1 MNTAFGNSQTLFDDE
16 TSVLCHAAHMDPV
29 TVVGNGVSGWA
40 CAKRLGEQ
48 GVAVTLIG
56 PGLPHDRPPLSKRAL
71 TSGRIPWSTSADG
84 LAELGI
90 THVDGMVTDVD
101 VDARRLTVTTTD
113 GVRTLDFGPLVWAT
127 GFRFPRP
134 PVRGLDGERV
144 FQNHEA
150 LGAAKLHERLIS
162 APGQRVVVI
171 GAGLIGTESAASVA
185 SMGHTVTL
193 VDMLPRPLSR
203 LPKAAGDAAF
213 EALGNLGVVFHG
225 DCRITDVEQTD
236 GGAVVHTTTH
246 GDIPADTVIVAA
258 GFGSTLPTTL
268 APEGGL
274 MIDVDETLR
283 VIDKTDVW
291 ACGDCIR
298 FPHPRWGRIAIPHW
312 DHAFQSGRHVAES
325 ILGDRT
331 PYVRDPY
338 WFSDIASLRVQLVGM
353 AEGADTWTDEN
364 GLLVGRD
371 ADGQV
376 AAVMLINAPARLN
389 EARAFVAT
397 GLAPTHVH

>member
-1 MNTAFGNSQTLFDDE
+1 MNAAFGKFQTVIHQE
-16 TSVLCHAAHMDPV
+16 TPALCHAIQMKQV
-29 TVVGNGVSGWA
+29 TVVGNGVAGWA

-48 GVAVTLIG
+48 GVAVTLVG

-71 TSGRIPWSTSADG
+71 TSGRIPWSTSVDG

-101 VDARRLTVTTTD
+101 FDARQLTVATRE
-113 GVRTLDFGPLVWAT
+113 GEQMLEFGPLVWAT

-134 PVRGLDGERV
+134 PVPGLDGEGV

-150 LGAAKLHERLIS
+150 ISTAELSGRLT
-162 APGQRVVVI
+162 ATPEQRVVVI
-171 GAGLIGTESAASVA
+171 GAGLIGTESAASV
-185 SMGHTVTL
+185 SLMGHSVTL
-193 VDMLPRPLSR
+193 LDMLPRPLSR
-203 LPKAAGDAAF
+203 LPTAAGDAALA
-213 EALGNLGVVFHG
+213 ALDQLGVVFHG
-225 DCRITDVEQTD
+225 ECRITDVEHAET
-236 GGAVVHTTTH
+236 GSVVHTTTH

-258 GFGSTLPTTL
+258 GFGSSLPTTL

-274 MIDVDETLR
+274 MVDVDETLR
-283 VIDKTDVW
+283 VIGKTDVW

-312 DHAFQSGRHVAES
+312 DHAFQSGRHVAQA

-338 WFSDIASLRVQLVGM
+338 WFSDIGPLRVQLVGM
-353 AEGADTWTDEN
+353 AESADTWHDEN
-364 GLLVGRD
+364 GLIVGRD
-371 ADGQV
+371 QDGHV

-389 EARAFVAT
+389 EAREYVAT
-397 GLAPTHVH
+397 GLTPTHVH